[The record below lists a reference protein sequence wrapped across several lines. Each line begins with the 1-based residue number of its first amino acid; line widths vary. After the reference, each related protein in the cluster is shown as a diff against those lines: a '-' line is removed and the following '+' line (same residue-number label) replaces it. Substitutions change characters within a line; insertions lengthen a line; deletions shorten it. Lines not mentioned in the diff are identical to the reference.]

1 MPASRL
7 AGPALAAAAVVLGVV
22 AYRTQ
27 VHDLHAVV
35 HAVAIVAVG
44 WCFVAAGLV
53 AWGRRPGNGVGPLMV
68 AAGLALL
75 LRQFRYSHDA
85 LTFTGFFALGEVGYV
100 LVAHSALAYPAGR
113 ASGRLEVNLLR
124 VAYAV
129 AVAFPV
135 AVLLVHS
142 EHGRLLSLSP
152 LPRRSIISVAD
163 NDSLATDLWKAYVV
177 ILYGGL
183 AAAFIVVT
191 IRRLATATMR
201 ARRVLAPLLLA
212 ACAIALRAVFETVF
226 TFVSRPL
233 AYDYLFWWQIAAFM
247 ALPLALLA
255 GLLRAQLARATVG
268 DLVLELERTP
278 PDGIRDALARALR
291 DPALDVAFW
300 LPEQRAYADASGRA
314 VELPDAR
321 SSRAVTRL
329 DEDGRPLAALVHDR
343 SLLDEQRLVDAAGAA
358 ARMALVNARLKA
370 ELNAQLLEVEESR
383 QRVAA
388 AAGDERRRLERDLH
402 DGAQQRLV
410 ALALQLRIAQH
421 RFGGSADPAVEAILN
436 ASVDQ
441 LQAAVVELRELAHGA
456 NPVTEGLTTAIE
468 SLAARTPLVVSVDVP
483 DLQLPPQVEAAA
495 YFVACE
501 ALANTVKH
509 AQASS
514 AMVSARQA
522 GGVLT
527 IEVADDGIGGARGD
541 GFGLRSLADRVAALG
556 GRLHVESEPGRG
568 TRVIGEI
575 PCAS

>member
-1 MPASRL
+1 MPATRL
-7 AGPALAAAAVVLGVV
+7 AGPALAAAAVLLGVL

-35 HAVAIVAVG
+35 HAVAIVAVA

-53 AWGRRPGNGVGPLMV
+53 AWGRRPDNHVGPLMV
-68 AAGLALL
+68 AAGFALL

-85 LTFTGFFALGEVGYV
+85 LTFTVFFALGEVGYV
-100 LVAHSALAYPAGR
+100 LAVHSALAYPAGR
-113 ASGRLEVNLLR
+113 VSRVLELDLLQ

-129 AVAFPV
+129 AVVFPV
-135 AVLLVHS
+135 AILLVHS
-142 EHGRLLSLSP
+142 PHGRLLTLSP
-152 LPRRSIISVAD
+152 LPRRSLVNVAD
-163 NDSLATDLWKAYVV
+163 DDRLAIDLQKAYDL

-191 IRRLATATMR
+191 VQRLAAATLR
-201 ARRVLAPLLLA
+201 ARRMLAPLLLA

-255 GLLRAQLARATVG
+255 GLLRARLARATVG

-291 DPALDVAFW
+291 DPALEVAFW

-314 VELPDAR
+314 VELPEER

-329 DEDGRPLAALVHDR
+329 DDDDRPLAALVHDR
-343 SLLDEQRLVDAAGAA
+343 SLLEEQRLVDAAGAA

-383 QRVAA
+383 ERVAA

-410 ALALQLRIAQH
+410 ALALQLRIAQR
-421 RFGGSADPAVEAILN
+421 RFGGTADPAVEAILN

-441 LQAAVVELRELAHGA
+441 LQAAVVELRDLAHGA
-456 NPVTEGLTTAIE
+456 NPVTDGLTRAIE

-509 AQASS
+509 AQASRVS
-514 AMVSARQA
+514 VSARQA
-522 GGVLT
+522 AGVLT
-527 IEVADDGIGGARGD
+527 IEVADDGIGGASGD

-556 GRLHVESEPGRG
+556 GGLRVESEPGQG